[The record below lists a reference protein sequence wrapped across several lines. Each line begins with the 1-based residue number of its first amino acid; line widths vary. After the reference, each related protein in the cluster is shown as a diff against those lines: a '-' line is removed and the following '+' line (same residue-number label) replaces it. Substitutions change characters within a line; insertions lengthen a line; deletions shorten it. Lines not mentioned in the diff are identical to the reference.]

1 VSGVAAGAG
10 KRVSRKKPADWQDCE
25 LSQMEEKNIIF
36 LYFLTLSPV
45 FPCKNVAIWGG
56 LVFVAAAANQPSL
69 LPQNK
74 TRSTN
79 SGR

>member
-1 VSGVAAGAG
+1 VAGVAAGAG